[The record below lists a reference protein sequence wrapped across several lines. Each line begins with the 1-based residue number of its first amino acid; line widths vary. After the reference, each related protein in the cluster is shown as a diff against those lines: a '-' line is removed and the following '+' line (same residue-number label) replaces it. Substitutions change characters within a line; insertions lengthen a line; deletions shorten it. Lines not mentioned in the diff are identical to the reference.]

1 MTTRLRILAD
11 ENIPYVREAFAPLGS
26 VKTLSGRAMTAAA
39 AREADLLL
47 VRSITT
53 VDRAFLEGSP
63 VRFVATAT
71 IGEDHVDKA
80 YLAERGIA
88 FSSAPGS
95 NADSV
100 RQYVTAALLA
110 LAERFELDL
119 SSLALGIIGVG
130 HVGSRVWRN
139 AVALGLRC
147 VLNDPPQAR
156 TTGDPR
162 YRPLDEIFAC
172 DLVTLHTPLT
182 REGPDATFHLADES
196 FIRRLKRGA
205 ILINTSRGAVADGEA
220 IKRALDDGHLRACVL
235 DVWEGEPRVDVDL
248 LERAAI
254 GTPHI
259 SGYSFDG
266 KVNGTRQI
274 YEAACRFLGIAPTW
288 NPAPLLPAPECPSVV
303 ADGASVHELGPDPI
317 ACIPLKVGDE
327 VLGVIA
333 IYTLLR
339 QKPGFRAVDLLAGKI
354 EIRNKYHFLNLNI
367 LRGHWTLFE
376 NGVQLETGELARL
389 DVPPGHTT
397 DVVIPFKQPEL
408 RAGAEYRLGL
418 SFKLAEETPWAQDFR

>member
-303 ADGASVHELGPDPI
+303 ADGASRNGLSNAVRAVYDIMKDDAAMRTLITTSGEERAKMFDRLRKDYPRRREFFNTRVSVVPRNAALEAQLD
-317 ACIPLKVGDE
+317 
-327 VLGVIA
+327 VLGFSIGRD
-333 IYTLLR
+333 T
-339 QKPGFRAVDLLAGKI
+339 
-354 EIRNKYHFLNLNI
+354 
-367 LRGHWTLFE
+367 
-376 NGVQLETGELARL
+376 
-389 DVPPGHTT
+389 
-397 DVVIPFKQPEL
+397 
-408 RAGAEYRLGL
+408 
-418 SFKLAEETPWAQDFR
+418 